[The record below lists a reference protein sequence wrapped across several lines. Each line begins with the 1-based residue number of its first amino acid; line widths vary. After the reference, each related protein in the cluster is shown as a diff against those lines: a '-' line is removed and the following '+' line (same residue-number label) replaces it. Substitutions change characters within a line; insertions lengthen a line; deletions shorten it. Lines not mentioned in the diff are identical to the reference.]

1 MHNLASIDVGSNTIR
16 LLIGNI
22 TNQKIIRL
30 KNELA
35 ITRLAENIS
44 ETEMLK
50 KERMLKSLSALKRF
64 SHLIS
69 DFGVDSVKAVGTSA
83 LREAKNSDEFIDMVL
98 SETGIKI
105 KIVSGLEEAQLTA
118 KGVLHDMLKSNSS
131 LIMDIGGGS
140 TEWILCKDS
149 TTVMA
154 KTTPIGVVK
163 LFEKHI
169 KSDPP
174 SNKDIAE
181 LEKALEKA
189 VLPIKAETEKFI
201 NKKTSFIGTAGTITT
216 FASIDLE
223 LSEYDHEKVQNHII
237 SIQRLTDM
245 SKKLISLP
253 LSKRKTIKG
262 LEPERADLIIPGI
275 VFTIKAMQVFGFENI
290 IVSDDGL
297 LEGILLSLAEE
308 RLS

>member
-1 MHNLASIDVGSNTIR
+1 MSNLASIDVGSNTIR
-16 LLIGNI
+16 LLIGSI
-22 TNQKIIRL
+22 ADQKITRL

-35 ITRLAENIS
+35 ITRLAENLS
-44 ETEMLK
+44 ETGILR
-50 KERMLKSLSALKRF
+50 KERMLKSLSALKKF

-98 SETGIKI
+98 PETGIKI
-105 KIVSGLEEAQLTA
+105 NVVSGIEEARLTA
-118 KGVLHDMLKSNSS
+118 NGVLHDMPKNNSS
-131 LIMDIGGGS
+131 LILDIGGGS
-140 TEWILCKDS
+140 SEWILCKDS

-163 LFEKHI
+163 LFEKYI

-174 SNKDIAE
+174 SDKDISE
-181 LEKALEKA
+181 LEKELEA
-189 VLPIKAETEKFI
+189 SVLPIKSEAEKFV
-201 NKKTSFIGTAGTITT
+201 NNETLFIGTAGTITT

-223 LSEYDHEKVQNHII
+223 LSEYNHEKVQNHII
-237 SIQRLTDM
+237 SIQRLTDI

-253 LSKRKTIKG
+253 LNKRKTIKG
-262 LEPERADLIIPGI
+262 LEPARADLIIPGI